1 MLKQMENNMNNR
13 PYTDLRDNADDELA
27 FVVENTEE
35 LYNLRRNPRA
45 LMAVLADDYKFT
57 WWQVTTLIDNLNL
70 QNLENM
76 E

>member
-1 MLKQMENNMNNR
+1 MLKQMENNMNDR
-13 PYTDLRDNADDELA
+13 PYTDLRDNA
-27 FVVENTEE
+27 EE